1 MYVYK
6 GGRLSGII
14 LQLGVALRALT
25 GLQMQAQAQDA
36 LLG

>member
-6 GGRLSGII
+6 GGRLSGLI
-14 LQLGVALRALT
+14 LQVGVALRALT
-25 GLQMQAQAQDA
+25 GLQVQVQAQDA